1 MAAEEADV
9 PDTATAEAEAE
20 RGGGREVRKR
30 PVNLN
35 RPPANPQRR
44 CLPMNIS
51 YADVTLL
58 VCNRARRRKAVRMMQ
73 EVGARQWGLVG
84 GAISTKN
91 LQQLLSK
98 MTVETVDGGKKEH
111 KFWDTQPV
119 PKLGKLILNM
129 V

>member
-1 MAAEEADV
+1 MQQSKKKKGSKDDA
-9 PDTATAEAEAE
+9 
-20 RGGGREVRKR
+20 GGGG
-30 PVNLN
+30 
-35 RPPANPQRR
+35 
-44 CLPMNIS
+44 
-51 YADVTLL
+51 
-58 VCNRARRRKAVRMMQ
+58 KAMG
-73 EVGARQWGLVG
+73 VGG